1 LLKRKKDLKQKY
13 LKIHQMCAFG
23 DNFFTNT
30 YKMLKIVNN
39 IRPLALKSINI
50 DEKLDS
56 KREKENI
63 DILKSLHGRI
73 HKRVVK
79 N

>member
-1 LLKRKKDLKQKY
+1 
-13 LKIHQMCAFG
+13 MCAFG